1 MPWWCARATRQGMR
15 DPAHREPA
23 PVDAQQL
30 AADEQWMQ
38 LALAEADAAE
48 AHADVP
54 IGCVI
59 VGPDS
64 KLLAA
69 GHNRR
74 EVDADPTAHAEV
86 VAIRTAAHRRG
97 HWRLDGCTLYV
108 TLEPCPMCAGA
119 IVNARVKRVV
129 FGAPDPKAGACGS
142 LFNLVQDSRLN
153 HRAELRAGVLAE
165 EAAELLRAFFREKRS
180 GKPLP

>member
-1 MPWWCARATRQGMR
+1 MR
-15 DPAHREPA
+15 DPAHSEPA

-119 IVNARVKRVV
+119 IINSRISRVV
-129 FGAPDPKAGACGS
+129 YGAADAKAGALDS
-142 LFNLVQDSRLN
+142 LYSLGKDQRLN
-153 HRAELRAGVLAE
+153 HRFEHRAMVLADESVARLRGFFAKLRAEGQ
-165 EAAELLRAFFREKRS
+165 K
-180 GKPLP
+180 